1 MLALGKS
8 TANRVEILSHNL
20 DTYSATRPV
29 FVSAKIWSNTLKK
42 INLDEKFKLFDDY
55 WSPRIIG
62 ELNGQYVKLAKLKG
76 EMVWHT
82 HEDED
87 EFFQVIQGTII
98 IHLRDQSITLNEG
111 ECFIVPKGVEHKPEA
126 PYEAH
131 VMLFE
136 PKSTA
141 HTGTVRS
148 NMTVDIENQK
158 QI

>member
-1 MLALGKS
+1 M
-8 TANRVEILSHNL
+8 
-20 DTYSATRPV
+20 
-29 FVSAKIWSNTLKK
+29 KK
-42 INLDEKFKLFDDY
+42 INLDEKFGLFDNY
-55 WSPRIIG
+55 WSPRIVG

-87 EFFQVIQGTII
+87 EFFHVIKGRIV
-98 IHLRDQSITLNEG
+98 IHLSDQSITLNEG

-126 PYEAH
+126 IEEAH

-136 PKSTA
+136 PKATA

-148 NMTVDIENQK
+148 EMTVEIENQEW
-158 QI
+158 I